1 MYRMKEEIFDE
12 LKPRMTKRYRAIH
25 EQITDVIQAC
35 GVEEYVEINT
45 VLHGQS
51 IIGMSLKRRSERVSF
66 FFCHLNVL

>member
-35 GVEEYVEINT
+35 GVEEYVEY
-45 VLHGQS
+45 
-51 IIGMSLKRRSERVSF
+51 SF
-66 FFCHLNVL
+66 TWTKHN